1 MGVFVILPA
10 AGIGTR
16 MSVGHTGSNATSAV
30 APKQFLT
37 IGGVPILIHSLRA
50 FLAVNRVKAIF
61 VAVRATELDRV
72 RSQVADF
79 GLGERVHV
87 VEGGDSRQQ
96 TVAKALAAL
105 PAQSDD
111 VILVHDA

>member
-1 MGVFVILPA
+1 
-10 AGIGTR
+10 
-16 MSVGHTGSNATSAV
+16 MSVGHAAAHATSTV

-50 FLAVNRVKAIF
+50 FLAVDRVKSIF
-61 VAVRATELDRV
+61 VAVRASELDRV
-72 RSQVADF
+72 RTQVAEF

-96 TVAKALAAL
+96 TVAKAGERVRLASPDKFA
-105 PAQSDD
+105 STDRR
-111 VILVHDA
+111 